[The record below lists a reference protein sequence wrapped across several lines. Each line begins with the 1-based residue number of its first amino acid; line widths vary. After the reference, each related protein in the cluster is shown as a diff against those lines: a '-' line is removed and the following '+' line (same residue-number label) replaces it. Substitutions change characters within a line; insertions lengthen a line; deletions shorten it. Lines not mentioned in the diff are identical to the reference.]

1 MVDLYGILL
10 TCIFIVDL
18 ANLLLHW
25 DDAND
30 IMYAIHKLRKGI
42 RKHGRNRSNSTDR

>member
-1 MVDLYGILL
+1 MVDLHGILL
-10 TCIFIVDL
+10 TCIFIVNL

-25 DDAND
+25 DDADD

-42 RKHGRNRSNSTDR
+42 KEHGHKRSNSTDR

>member
-10 TCIFIVDL
+10 ACIFVVDL

-30 IMYAIHKLRKGI
+30 IMYAIHKIRKEI
-42 RKHGRNRSNSTDR
+42 KKHGRRHSNTADR